1 MAGEGRKAGEATRAS
16 ARASHAEAGAH
27 LYMLRVRGVEW
38 VSIAIGDEGKSRAQS
53 CERRGERHR
62 GKRGRRHARVFS
74 GARTPARISGC
85 KMGTCPTTSHFCPC
99 GLDICPPYL
108 GFPLRRTDLPQIL
121 YHDMDRPSLPWKIIF
136 CLLTCVVLSVSLQEF
151 SVVQERFIPP
161 LLPNLVLPELAERWR
176 FSPPSRD
183 LSAN

>member
-1 MAGEGRKAGEATRAS
+1 M
-16 ARASHAEAGAH
+16 
-27 LYMLRVRGVEW
+27 V
-38 VSIAIGDEGKSRAQS
+38 
-53 CERRGERHR
+53 
-62 GKRGRRHARVFS
+62 
-74 GARTPARISGC
+74 
-85 KMGTCPTTSHFCPC
+85 TCPSTSHFCPC

-136 CLLTCVVLSVSLQEF
+136 WLSTCVVLSVSLQEF

-176 FSPPSRD
+176 FSPPFRD
-183 LSAN
+183 LSAYKLSGTLTGLLHQHSGRFPCCEYFSVCPESIRSSNSLSRDGLMQRS

>member
-1 MAGEGRKAGEATRAS
+1 MSMSCRKNSLPDGWATFPGQQRQALGTQYVLS
-16 ARASHAEAGAH
+16 SEI
-27 LYMLRVRGVEW
+27 L
-38 VSIAIGDEGKSRAQS
+38 
-53 CERRGERHR
+53 
-62 GKRGRRHARVFS
+62 
-74 GARTPARISGC
+74 C
-85 KMGTCPTTSHFCPC
+85 KMVTCPTTSYFCPC

-136 CLLTCVVLSVSLQEF
+136 WLSTCVVLSVSLQEF

>member
-1 MAGEGRKAGEATRAS
+1 MVVVC
-16 ARASHAEAGAH
+16 
-27 LYMLRVRGVEW
+27 VRT
-38 VSIAIGDEGKSRAQS
+38 
-53 CERRGERHR
+53 
-62 GKRGRRHARVFS
+62 FS
-74 GARTPARISGC
+74 
-85 KMGTCPTTSHFCPC
+85 KMVTCPTTSHFCPR

-136 CLLTCVVLSVSLQEF
+136 WLSSCVVLSVSLQEF

-183 LSAN
+183 LSAYKLVVL